1 MKWKAAL
8 LCLLALGIAPPAAHA
23 QNTGRITGTVTDAT
37 SGRPLAAAT
46 VSVAG
51 TTSRSVT
58 DAQGRY
64 TLTGIAAGSRTVSA
78 AHLGNATSTRTVT
91 VVAGGTTTVDFA
103 LGAAVLML
111 EEVVAVGYGTQRR
124 TDVTG
129 AVSSVNMQAV
139 ERMPV
144 TSVDQMLQGS
154 VPGVEVQTASSA
166 PGGGISIRV
175 RGGTSVSP
183 GVSSEPLYVIDGFP
197 IEVDYAA
204 ESPGAGGRSAA
215 ITVAPNPLTS
225 LNPRDIQSIEVLKDA
240 SALAIYGARAANGV
254 VLITTKQGQAGAPRV
269 NVEMFTGTQEVA
281 RRYDLLSGP
290 EYAQFANEWAASQD
304 LDPIFANPTAVSST
318 DWQDLI
324 FRRAPLQSFQ
334 ASVTGGSTGDNPTR
348 YAVSA
353 GHFGQDGVVLGSEF
367 ERSSL
372 RLNLNQ
378 EIGSRMR
385 VGTNITGSRV
395 STSFAATDGAV
406 GGSDASAV
414 AAALQFIPVLAA
426 RREDGT
432 FTNMATDAPAELSG
446 AVTIPDV
453 QNPLAVLT
461 SMKDVLGESRVLGN
475 LFGEYDLLEGI
486 TFRSSLGAN
495 ITNRTRDTYWPRVTL
510 RGAQT
515 SGQAIRGRTESSSW
529 LNENTLSFNRTL
541 GEAHLVNAV
550 VGYTR
555 QIQETTRTSM
565 TNENFLSDDLGYHDI
580 GAGNRE
586 GGPVVTSGET
596 RTTLA
601 SYLGRVNYNLLGRYL
616 FTVTGRYDGSSRFGP
631 DNKWGFFPSA
641 ALAWRLSDEP
651 FMRDAQALDE
661 LKLRVAYGATGN
673 AAVSPYQS
681 LAVLDPRNTSFGGTI
696 VTGYRQTALAN
707 RELGWE
713 TTYQFDA
720 GVDVGMW
727 GVVTLTADWYNRR
740 TEDLLFPV
748 QLPLE
753 SGFREVWQNAGTVQ
767 NRGIELAV
775 GVNALRGDGLETPR
789 WSHSLNFARNRNKVL
804 DLGGLDVLRVRGISA
819 NFNFPGTD
827 IRVGHPIGVFY
838 GYQTDGLFRDSA
850 SAAGYGA
857 RLPDRAF
864 QAGDARVLDLSGPEG
879 VPDGVINELDRTVIG
894 DPNPDYTLGWST
906 NLAWKGFELGSLLHG
921 SFGGDVM
928 NLNLI
933 RVEGGSPITN
943 VTRERFLDRWTPE
956 NPDAAYPRIGAS
968 AGSIGSNYVDTMLED
983 GSYLRLSTVSLSY
996 GLPQRWVN
1004 RRGLRE
1010 ARVYVTGNNLKTW
1023 TEYSGFNP
1031 DVSSMG
1037 VGNVNRGV
1045 DVGAYPLARTFTIGV
1060 NVGY

>member
-8 LCLLALGIAPPAAHA
+8 LCLLALALAPAGGHA
-23 QNTGRITGTVTDAT
+23 QATGRITGTVTDAT
-37 SGRPLAAAT
+37 SGQPLPAAT
-46 VSVAG
+46 VSVTG
-51 TTSRSVT
+51 TTSSTVT
-58 DAQGRY
+58 DAEGRY
-64 TLTGIAAGSRTVSA
+64 TLTGIAAGSRTVTA
-78 AHLGNATSTRTVT
+78 ARLGSTTQQKTAAVT
-91 VVAGGTTTVDFA
+91 AGGTATLDFA
-103 LGAAVLML
+103 LASGVLML
-111 EEVVAVGYGTQRR
+111 DEVVAVGYGTQRR
-124 TDVTG
+124 GDLTG
-129 AVSSVNMQAV
+129 AVSSVNMQAI

-154 VPGVEVQTASSA
+154 VPGVEVSTASSA

-175 RGGTSVSP
+175 RGGTSISP

-204 ESPGAGGRSAA
+204 ESPGAGGRSSA

-225 LNPRDIQSIEVLKDA
+225 LNPRDIESIEILKDA

-254 VLITTKQGQAGAPRV
+254 VLITTRQGRPGAPRV

-281 RRYDLLSGP
+281 KRYDLLSGS

-304 LDPIFANPTAVSST
+304 LDPIFADPASVTST
-318 DWQDLI
+318 DWQDQI
-324 FRRAPLQSFQ
+324 FRSAPLRSFQ
-334 ASVTGGSTGDNPTR
+334 ASVTGGTSGGNATR

-353 GHFGQDGVVLGSEF
+353 GHYDQDGVVLGSEF

-378 EIGSRMR
+378 DIGTRMR

-414 AAALQFIPVLAA
+414 AAALQFIPTLPV
-426 RREDGT
+426 RRENGT
-432 FTNMATDAPAELSG
+432 FTNMASDAPAELSG
-446 AVTIPDV
+446 ALAIPDV
-453 QNPLAVLT
+453 QNPVAVLT
-461 SMKDVLGESRVLGN
+461 SMRDVLGENRVLGT
-475 LFGEYDLLEGI
+475 LFGEYDLMEGL
-486 TFRSSLGAN
+486 TFRSSVGAN

-515 SGQAIRGRTESSSW
+515 NGQAIRGRTESSSW

-541 GEAHLVNAV
+541 GSAHLLNAV
-550 VGYTR
+550 VGYSR
-555 QIQETTRTSM
+555 QIQETTRTGM

-631 DNKWGFFPSA
+631 DRKWGFFPSA
-641 ALAWRLSDEP
+641 ALAWRVSEEP
-651 FMRDAQALDE
+651 FMRDVEALDE
-661 LKLRVAYGATGN
+661 LKFRLAYGATGN
-673 AAVSPYQS
+673 AAVAPYQS
-681 LAVLDPRNTSFGGTI
+681 LAVLDPRNTSLGGVI

-713 TTYQFDA
+713 TTRQLDA
-720 GVDVGMW
+720 GVDVGLW
-727 GVVTLTADWYNRR
+727 GVMTLTADYYNRR

-767 NRGIELAV
+767 NRGIELAL
-775 GVNALRGDGLETPR
+775 GVNALRGDGLDEAR
-789 WSHSLNFARNRNKVL
+789 WTSSFNFARNRNKVL

-827 IRVGHPIGVFY
+827 VRVGQPIGVFY
-838 GYQTDGLFRDSA
+838 GYRTDGLFRDSA
-850 SAAGYGA
+850 EAAGYGA

-864 QAGDARVLDLSGPEG
+864 QAGDARVLDLSGPQG
-879 VPDGVINELDRTVIG
+879 VPDGVINELDRTIIG
-894 DPNPDYTLGWST
+894 DPNPDFTLGWS
-906 NLAWKGFELGSLLHG
+906 NSFAWKGFELSGLLHG

-943 VTRERFLDRWTPE
+943 VTRDRFLDRWTPE

-968 AGSIGSNYVDTMLED
+968 SGSIGSNYVDVMLED
-983 GSYLRLSTVSLSY
+983 ASYLRLGNVTLSY
-996 GLPQRWVN
+996 GLPSRWVGP
-1004 RRGLRE
+1004 RGLRE
-1010 ARVYVTGNNLKTW
+1010 ARVYVTGNNLQTW
-1023 TEYSGFNP
+1023 TRYSGFNP

-1045 DVGAYPLARTFTIGV
+1045 DVGAYPLARTITVGV

>member
-1 MKWKAAL
+1 MKWIAAL
-8 LCLLALGIAPPAAHA
+8 LCLLALGLAPAAAHA
-23 QNTGRITGTVTDAT
+23 QNTGRITGTVTDAN
-37 SGRPLAAAT
+37 GQPLSAAT
-46 VSVAG
+46 VSVVG
-51 TTSRSVT
+51 TTSSSVT
-58 DAQGRY
+58 DQDGRY
-64 TLTGIAAGSRTVSA
+64 TLTGIAAGSHTVR
-78 AHLGNATSTRTVT
+78 ATRIGSSPATRTVT
-91 VVAGGTTTVDFA
+91 VVAGGTTTADLE
-103 LGAAVLML
+103 LGSAVLML
-111 EEVVAVGYGTQRR
+111 DEVVAVGYGTQRR
-124 TDVTG
+124 SDVTG
-129 AVSSVNMQAV
+129 AVSSVNMEAI

-144 TSVDQMLQGS
+144 TSVDQILQGS

-225 LNPRDIQSIEVLKDA
+225 LNPRDIESIEVLKDA

-254 VLITTKQGQAGAPRV
+254 VLITTRQGQAGAPRV
-269 NVEMFTGTQEVA
+269 NVEMFAGTQAVA
-281 RRYDLLSGP
+281 KRYDLLSGP
-290 EYAQFANEWAASQD
+290 EYAQFANEWALSQD
-304 LDPIFANPTAVSST
+304 LDPIFANPSSVTST

-334 ASVTGGSTGDNPTR
+334 ASVTGGSTGENPTR

-353 GHFGQDGVVLGSEF
+353 GHYDQAGVVLGSEF

-414 AAALQFIPVLAA
+414 AAALQFFPILPA

-446 AVTIPDV
+446 AIAIPDV

-461 SMKDVLGESRVLGN
+461 SMKDVLGENRVLGN
-475 LFGEYDLLEGI
+475 LFGEYDLLEGL

-529 LNENTLSFNRTL
+529 LNENTLSLNRTF

-616 FTVTGRYDGSSRFGP
+616 FTLTGRYDGSSRFGP

-641 ALAWRLSDEP
+641 AFAWRLSDEP
-651 FMRDAQALDE
+651 FMRDVEVLDE
-661 LKLRVAYGATGN
+661 LKLRFAYGATGN

-681 LAVLDPRNTSFGGTI
+681 LAVLDPRNTSMGGTI

-720 GVDVGMW
+720 GVDVGLW
-727 GVVTLTADWYNRR
+727 GVVTLTADYYNRR

-767 NRGIELAV
+767 NRGIELAL
-775 GVNALRGDGLETPR
+775 GVNALRGDGQETAR

-838 GYQTDGLFRDSA
+838 GYKTDGLFRDSA
-850 SAAGYGA
+850 AAANYGA
-857 RLPDRAF
+857 QLPDRAF
-864 QAGDARVLDLSGPEG
+864 QAGDARVLDLNADS
-879 VPDGVINELDRTVIG
+879 VVNELDRTVIG
-894 DPNPDYTLGWST
+894 DPNPDYTLGWSST
-906 NLAWKGFELGSLLHG
+906 FAWKGFELSGLLHG

-943 VTRERFLDRWTPE
+943 VTRERFEDRWTPE

-983 GSYLRLSTVSLSY
+983 GSYLRLSNLTLGYS
-996 GLPQRWVN
+996 LPQRWVG
-1004 RRGLRE
+1004 RRGVRE
-1010 ARVYVTGNNLKTW
+1010 ARVYVTGNNLHTW
-1023 TEYSGFNP
+1023 TSYSGFNP

-1045 DVGAYPLARTFTIGV
+1045 DVGAYPLARTFTIGI

>member
-8 LCLLALGIAPPAAHA
+8 LCLLGLALVPGRAHA

-37 SGRPLAAAT
+37 SGQPLAAAT

-51 TTSRSVT
+51 TTRSTVT
-58 DAQGRY
+58 DAEGRY
-64 TLTGIAAGSRTVSA
+64 TLTGVAAGTRTVSA
-78 AHLGNATSTRTVT
+78 ARLGSATVQRTVT
-91 VVAGGTTTVDFA
+91 VAAGSSVTLDFQ
-103 LGAAVLML
+103 LGADVLML
-111 EEVVAVGYGTQRR
+111 DEVVAVGYGTQRR
-124 TDVTG
+124 GDLTG
-129 AVSSVNMQAV
+129 AISSVNMQAV

-144 TSVDQMLQGS
+144 TSVDQILQGT

-197 IEVDYAA
+197 IEVDYAG

-225 LNPRDIQSIEVLKDA
+225 LNPRDIESIEVLKDA

-254 VLITTKQGQAGAPRV
+254 VLITTRQGRAGPPRV
-269 NVEMFTGTQEVA
+269 NVEVFTGTQEVS

-290 EYAQFANEWAASQD
+290 EYAQFANEWAASQE
-304 LDPIFANPTAVSST
+304 LDPIFADPSGVGST

-324 FRRAPLQSFQ
+324 FRRAALRSVQ
-334 ASVTGGSTGDNPTR
+334 ASVTGGSGGSNPTR

-353 GHFGQDGVVLGSEF
+353 GHFDQDGVVIGSQF
-367 ERSSL
+367 ERNSL

-378 EIGSRMR
+378 DIGSRMR
-385 VGTNITGSRV
+385 VGTNITGARV
-395 STSFAATDGAV
+395 NTNFSATDGAV
-406 GGSDASAV
+406 SGADASAV
-414 AAALQFIPVLAA
+414 AAALQFIPLLPV
-426 RREDGT
+426 RQDDGT
-432 FTNMATDAPAELSG
+432 FTDMSLDAPAELAG

-453 QNPLAVLT
+453 QNPVAVLS
-461 SMKDVLGESRVLGN
+461 SMKDVLGETRVLGN
-475 LFGEYDLLEGI
+475 LFGEYDLLEGL

-495 ITNRTRDTYWPRVTL
+495 LVSRTRDTYWPRETL
-510 RGAQT
+510 RGRQT
-515 SGQAIRGRTESSSW
+515 SGQGIRGRTESSSW

-541 GEAHLVNAV
+541 GAAHHLNAV

-586 GGPVVTSGET
+586 GGPVVTSGQS

-631 DNKWGFFPSA
+631 DRKWGFFPSA
-641 ALAWRLSDEP
+641 ALAWRLSEEP
-651 FMRDAQALDE
+651 FLAGVEALDE
-661 LKLRVAYGATGN
+661 LKLRFAYGATGN

-681 LAVLDPRNTSFGGTI
+681 LAVLDPRNTSLGGTI

-720 GVDVGMW
+720 GVDLGLW
-727 GVVTLTADWYNRR
+727 GAVTLTADYYNRR

-753 SGFREVWQNAGTVQ
+753 SGFREVWQNAGSVR
-767 NRGIELAV
+767 NRGVELAL
-775 GVNALRGDGLETPR
+775 GVAALRGDGVDAPR
-789 WSHSLNFARNRNKVL
+789 WTHSLTFARNRNEVL
-804 DLGGLDVLRVRGISA
+804 ELGGLDVLRVRGISA

-838 GYQTDGLFRDSA
+838 GYRTDGIFRDSA
-850 SAAGYGA
+850 EAADYGA
-857 RLPDRAF
+857 TLPDRAF
-864 QAGDARVLDLSGPEG
+864 QPGDARVLDLSGPDG
-879 VPDGVINELDRTVIG
+879 VPDGVINELDRAIIG

-906 NLAWKGFELGSLLHG
+906 SFAWKGLELSALLHG

-943 VTRERFLDRWTPE
+943 ITRDRFVDRWTPE
-956 NPDAAYPRIGAS
+956 NPDAEYPRIGAS
-968 AGSIGSNYVDTMLED
+968 SGSIGSNYVDVMLED
-983 GSYLRLSTVSLSY
+983 ASYLRLGNVTLAY
-996 GLPQRWVN
+996 TLPSRWVS

-1010 ARVYVTGNNLKTW
+1010 TRIYVTGTNLHTW
-1023 TEYSGFNP
+1023 SDYSGYNP

-1045 DVGAYPLARTFTIGV
+1045 DVGAYPLARTITVGV
-1060 NVGY
+1060 SFGY

>member
-1 MKWKAAL
+1 MRLKAAL
-8 LCLLALGIAPPAAHA
+8 LCLLALAFAPAAAHA

-37 SGRPLAAAT
+37 SGQPLAAAT
-46 VSVAG
+46 VSVTG
-51 TTSRSVT
+51 TASSTVT
-58 DAQGRY
+58 DAEGRY
-64 TLTGIAAGSRTVSA
+64 TLTGIAAGSHTLSA
-78 AHLGNATSTRTVT
+78 ARLGSSSSQKQVT
-91 VVAGGTTTVDFA
+91 VVAGATTTADFQ
-103 LGAAVLML
+103 LGSSVLML
-111 EEVVAVGYGTQRR
+111 DEVVAVGYGTQRR
-124 TDVTG
+124 SDLTG
-129 AVSSVNMQAV
+129 AVSSVDMAAV

-144 TSVDQMLQGS
+144 TSVDQILQGS

-204 ESPGAGGRSAA
+204 ESPGSGGRSSA

-225 LNPRDIQSIEVLKDA
+225 LNPRDIESIEVLKDA

-254 VLITTKQGQAGAPRV
+254 VLITTRQGRPGAPRV

-304 LDPIFANPTAVSST
+304 LDPIFADPSAVAST
-318 DWQDLI
+318 DWQDQI

-334 ASVTGGSTGDNPTR
+334 ASVTGGSTGGNATR

-353 GHFGQDGVVLGSEF
+353 GHYDQDGVVMGSAF

-385 VGTNITGSRV
+385 LGTNITGSRV

-414 AAALQFIPVLAA
+414 AAALQFIPTLPV
-426 RREDGT
+426 RQDDGT
-432 FTNMATDAPAELSG
+432 FTNMAADAPAELAG
-446 AVTIPDV
+446 AVVIPDV
-453 QNPLAVLT
+453 QNPVAVLT
-461 SMKDVLGESRVLGN
+461 GMKDVLGENRVLGN
-475 LFGEYDLLEGI
+475 LFAEYDLLDGL
-486 TFRSSLGAN
+486 TFRGSLGAN
-495 ITNRTRDTYWPRVTL
+495 VTNRTRDTYWPRVTL
-510 RGAQT
+510 RGAQAN
-515 SGQAIRGRTESSSW
+515 GQAIRGRTESSSW
-529 LNENTLSFNRTL
+529 LNENTLTFNRQL
-541 GEAHLVNAV
+541 GSDHLLNAV
-550 VGYTR
+550 VGYSR
-555 QIQETTRTSM
+555 QIQETVRTGM

-601 SYLGRVNYNLLGRYL
+601 SYLGRANYNLLGRYL

-641 ALAWRLSDEP
+641 ALAWRASEEP
-651 FMRDAQALDE
+651 FLRDVEALDE
-661 LKLRVAYGATGN
+661 LKVRLAYGATGN
-673 AAVSPYQS
+673 AAVAPYQS

-713 TTYQFDA
+713 TTYQLDA
-720 GVDVGMW
+720 GVDVGLW
-727 GVVTLTADWYNRR
+727 GVMTLTADYYDKR

-767 NRGIELAV
+767 NRGIELAL
-775 GVNALRGDGLETPR
+775 GVNALRGDGIETVR
-789 WSHSLNFARNRNKVL
+789 WTNSLNYARNRNKVL

-827 IRVGHPIGVFY
+827 IRVGYPIGVFY
-838 GYQTDGLFRDSA
+838 GYRTDGLFADSA
-850 SAAGYGA
+850 SAADYGA

-864 QAGDARVLDLSGPEG
+864 QAGDARVLDLSGPDG
-879 VPDGVINELDRTVIG
+879 TPDGVINELDRTVIG
-894 DPNPDYTLGWST
+894 DPNPDYTLGWSST
-906 NLAWKGFELGSLLHG
+906 FGWKGLELSTLLHG

-943 VTRERFLDRWTPE
+943 VTRDRFQDRWTPE
-956 NPDAAYPRIGAS
+956 NTDAAYPRIGAS
-968 AGSIGSNYVDTMLED
+968 SGSIGSNYVDTMLED
-983 GSYLRLSTVSLSY
+983 GSYLRLANVTLSY
-996 GLPQRWVN
+996 SLPSRWVT

-1010 ARVYVTGNNLKTW
+1010 TRVYVTGNNLHTW

-1045 DVGAYPLARTFTIGV
+1045 DVGAYPLARTLTIGI

>member
-1 MKWKAAL
+1 MKWIAAF
-8 LCLLALGIAPPAAHA
+8 LCLLALGLTPAAAHA
-23 QNTGRITGTVTDAT
+23 QNTGRITGTVTDAN
-37 SGRPLAAAT
+37 GQPLSAAT
-46 VSVAG
+46 VSVTG
-51 TTSRSVT
+51 TTSSSVT
-58 DAQGRY
+58 DQDGRY
-64 TLTGIAAGSRTVSA
+64 TLTGIPAGSHTVR
-78 AHLGNATSTRTVT
+78 ATRIGSSPATRTVT
-91 VVAGGTTTVDFA
+91 VVAGGTTTADLE

-124 TDVTG
+124 SDVTG
-129 AVSSVNMQAV
+129 AVSSVNMEAI

-144 TSVDQMLQGS
+144 TSVDQILQGS

-254 VLITTKQGQAGAPRV
+254 VLITTRQGQAGAPRV

-290 EYAQFANEWAASQD
+290 EYAQFANEWAASQE
-304 LDPIFANPTAVSST
+304 LDPIFADPSSVGST

-353 GHFGQDGVVLGSEF
+353 GHYDQAGVVLGSEF

-414 AAALQFIPVLAA
+414 AAALQFFPILPA

-446 AVTIPDV
+446 ALAIPDV

-461 SMKDVLGESRVLGN
+461 SMKDVLGENRVLGN
-475 LFGEYDLLEGI
+475 LFGEYDLLEGL

-529 LNENTLSFNRTL
+529 LNENTLSLDRTF

-616 FTVTGRYDGSSRFGP
+616 LTLTGRYDGSSRFGP

-641 ALAWRLSDEP
+641 GLAWRVSDEP
-651 FMRDAQALDE
+651 FMRGVEMLDE
-661 LKLRVAYGATGN
+661 LKLRLAYGATGN

-681 LAVLDPRNTSFGGTI
+681 LAVLDPRNTSLGGTI
-696 VTGYRQTALAN
+696 VTGYRQTGLAN

-767 NRGIELAV
+767 NRGIELAL
-775 GVNALRGDGLETPR
+775 GVNALRGDGHETAR
-789 WSHSLNFARNRNKVL
+789 WSHSFNFARNRNKVL
-804 DLGGLDVLRVRGISA
+804 DLGGLEVLRVRGISA

-838 GYQTDGLFRDSA
+838 GYKTDGLFRDSA
-850 SAAGYGA
+850 SAADYGA

-864 QAGDARVLDLSGPEG
+864 QAGDARVLDLNADS
-879 VPDGVINELDRTVIG
+879 VINELDRTVIG
-894 DPNPDYTLGWST
+894 DPNPDYTLGWSST
-906 NLAWKGFELGSLLHG
+906 FAWKGVELSGLLHG

-933 RVEGGSPITN
+933 RVEGGSPTTN

-983 GSYLRLSTVSLSY
+983 GSYLRLSNLTLGYS
-996 GLPQRWVN
+996 LPQRWVG
-1004 RRGLRE
+1004 RRGVRE
-1010 ARVYVTGNNLKTW
+1010 ARVYVTGNNLYTW
-1023 TEYSGFNP
+1023 TDYSGFNP

-1045 DVGAYPLARTFTIGV
+1045 DVGAYPLARTFTIGI

>member
-8 LCLLALGIAPPAAHA
+8 LCLLGLALAPGLAHA
-23 QNTGRITGTVTDAT
+23 QTTGRVTGRVTDAG
-37 SGRPLAAAT
+37 SGQPLPAAT
-46 VSVAG
+46 VSVSG
-51 TTSRSVT
+51 TTSSTVT
-58 DAQGRY
+58 DAEGRY
-64 TLTGIAAGSRTVSA
+64 TLTGIAAGSRTLIA
-78 AHLGNATSTRTVT
+78 TRLGNESLTRTVT
-91 VVAGGTTTVDFA
+91 VVAGGSVTLDFA
-103 LGAAVLML
+103 LGSSVLML
-111 EEVVAVGYGTQRR
+111 DEVVAVGYGTQRR
-124 TDVTG
+124 SDLTG
-129 AVSSVNMQAV
+129 SVSSVNMQAV

-144 TSVDQMLQGS
+144 TSVDQILQGS

-204 ESPGAGGRSAA
+204 ESPGSGGRSAA

-225 LNPRDIQSIEVLKDA
+225 LNPRDIESIEVLKDA

-254 VLITTKQGQAGAPRV
+254 VLITTRQGRAGPPRV
-269 NVEMFTGTQEVA
+269 NVEVFTGTQEVSK
-281 RRYDLLSGP
+281 RYDMLSGP

-304 LDPIFANPTAVSST
+304 LDPLFADPSSVAST
-318 DWQDLI
+318 DWQDRI
-324 FRRAPLQSFQ
+324 FRRAGLRSYQ
-334 ASVTGGSTGDNPTR
+334 ASVTGGTGGDNATR

-353 GHFGQDGVVLGSEF
+353 GNFNQDGVVLGSEF
-367 ERSSL
+367 ERNSL

-378 EIGSRMR
+378 DIGSRMR

-395 STSFAATDGAV
+395 ETRFSATDGAV
-406 GGSDASAV
+406 SGSDASAV
-414 AAALQFIPVLAA
+414 AAALQFLPILPV
-426 RREDGT
+426 RREDGA
-432 FTNMATDAPAELSG
+432 FTDMALDAPAALAG

-453 QNPLAVLT
+453 QNPVAVLS
-461 SMKDVLGESRVLGN
+461 SMRDQLGENRVLGN
-475 LFGEYDLLEGI
+475 LFGEYDIVDGL

-495 ITNRTRDTYWPRVTL
+495 LTNRTRDTYWPRETL
-510 RGAQT
+510 RGRQT
-515 SGQAIRGRTESSSW
+515 NGQGIRGRTESSSW
-529 LNENTLSFNRTL
+529 LNENTLSLNRTL
-541 GEAHLVNAV
+541 GADHLVNAV

-565 TNENFLSDDLGYHDI
+565 TNENFLSDDLGYNDI

-586 GGPVVTSGET
+586 GGPVITSGQS

-601 SYLGRVNYNLLGRYL
+601 SYLGRVNYNLMGRYL

-631 DNKWGFFPSA
+631 DRKWGFFPSA
-641 ALAWRLSDEP
+641 ALAWRASEEP
-651 FMRDAQALDE
+651 FLRDVEPLDE
-661 LKLRVAYGATGN
+661 LKFRFAYGATGN

-681 LAVLDPRNTSFGGTI
+681 LAVLDPRNTSLGGTI

-720 GVDVGMW
+720 GVDVGLW
-727 GVVTLTADWYNRR
+727 GVMTLTADWYNRR

-753 SGFREVWQNAGTVQ
+753 SGFREVWQNAGSVR
-767 NRGIELAV
+767 NRGIELAL
-775 GVNALRGDGLETPR
+775 GVNALRGDGLDAPR
-789 WSHSLNFARNRNKVL
+789 WTNSLNFARNRNEVL

-827 IRVGHPIGVFY
+827 IRVGEPIGVFF
-838 GYQTDGLFRDSA
+838 GYKTDGLFRDSA
-850 SAAGYGA
+850 EAANYGA

-864 QAGDARVLDLSGPEG
+864 QAGDARVVDLNG
-879 VPDGVINELDRTVIG
+879 DGVINDLDRTIIG

-906 NLAWKGFELGSLLHG
+906 TFAWRGFEVSGLLHG

-943 VTRERFLDRWTPE
+943 ITRDRFLDRWTPE
-956 NPDAAYPRIGAS
+956 NPDAEYPRIGAS
-968 AGSIGSNYVDTMLED
+968 SGSIGSNYVDVMLED
-983 GSYLRLSTVSLSY
+983 ASYLRLGNVTLSY
-996 GLPQRWVN
+996 SLPQRWVGG
-1004 RRGLRE
+1004 RGLRE
-1010 ARVYVTGNNLKTW
+1010 TRVYVTGNNLHTW
-1023 TEYSGFNP
+1023 SKYSGFNP

-1045 DVGAYPLARTFTIGV
+1045 DVGAYPLARTITLGV

>member
-8 LCLLALGIAPPAAHA
+8 LCLLAVGLAPAAAHA
-23 QNTGRITGTVTDAT
+23 QNTGRITGTVTDAA
-37 SGRPLAAAT
+37 SGQPLAAAT
-46 VSVAG
+46 VSVGG
-51 TTSRSVT
+51 TTSSTVT
-58 DAQGRY
+58 DAEGRY
-64 TLTGIAAGSRTVSA
+64 TLTGIAAG
-78 AHLGNATSTRTVT
+78 TRTVT
-91 VVAGGTTTVDFA
+91 AARLGSTTQQKAVMVSAGGTATADFA
-103 LGAAVLML
+103 LESGVLML
-111 EEVVAVGYGTQRR
+111 DEVVAVGYGTQRR
-124 TDVTG
+124 GDLTG
-129 AVSSVNMQAV
+129 SVSSVNMQAV

-225 LNPRDIQSIEVLKDA
+225 LNPRDIESIEVLKDA

-254 VLITTKQGQAGAPRV
+254 VLITTRQGRPGAPRV

-281 RRYDLLSGP
+281 RRYDLLTGP
-290 EYAQFANEWAASQD
+290 EYAQFANEWAASQQ
-304 LDPIFANPTAVSST
+304 LDPIFADPSSVGST
-318 DWQDLI
+318 DWQDQI

-334 ASVTGGSTGDNPTR
+334 ASVTGGTSGSNATR

-353 GHFGQDGVVLGSEF
+353 GHYDQEGVVLGSQF

-378 EIGSRMR
+378 DIGSRMR
-385 VGTNITGSRV
+385 MGTNITGSRV
-395 STSFAATDGAV
+395 ETAFAATDGAV

-414 AAALQFIPVLAA
+414 AAALQFIPTLPV
-426 RREDGT
+426 RRENGT
-432 FTNMATDAPAELSG
+432 FTDMSSDAPAELSG

-453 QNPLAVLT
+453 QNPVAVLT
-461 SMKDVLGESRVLGN
+461 SMKDQLGENRVLGN
-475 LFGEYDLLEGI
+475 LFAEYDLLEGLA
-486 TFRSSLGAN
+486 FRSSLGAN

-510 RGAQT
+510 RGEQT
-515 SGQAIRGRTESSSW
+515 NGQAIRGRTESSSW
-529 LNENTLSFNRTL
+529 LNENTLSLNRTF
-541 GEAHLVNAV
+541 GSAHLVNAV
-550 VGYTR
+550 VGYSR
-555 QIQETTRTSM
+555 QIQETTRTGM
-565 TNENFLSDDLGYHDI
+565 TNENFLSDDLGYNDI

-586 GGPVVTSGET
+586 GGPVVTSGQT

-601 SYLGRVNYNLLGRYL
+601 SYLGRANYNLLGRYL

-631 DNKWGFFPSA
+631 DRKWGFFPSA
-641 ALAWRLSDEP
+641 ALAWRVSEES
-651 FMRDAQALDE
+651 FMRDVEALDE
-661 LKLRVAYGATGN
+661 LKLRFAYGATGN
-673 AAVSPYQS
+673 AAVQPYQS
-681 LAVLDPRNTSFGGTI
+681 LAVLDPRNTSFGGTV

-720 GVDVGMW
+720 GVDLGLW
-727 GVVTLTADWYNRR
+727 GVMTLTADYYNRR

-753 SGFREVWQNAGTVQ
+753 SGFREVWQNAGTVR
-767 NRGIELAV
+767 NRGIELAL
-775 GVNALRGDGLETPR
+775 GVSALRGDGLDQPR
-789 WSHSLNFARNRNKVL
+789 WTHSFNYARNRNKVL

-827 IRVGHPIGVFY
+827 IRVGEPIGVFY
-838 GYQTDGLFRDSA
+838 GYRTDGLFRDSA
-850 SAAGYGA
+850 SAADYGA

-864 QAGDARVLDLSGPEG
+864 QAGDARVMDLNGDS
-879 VPDGVINELDRTVIG
+879 VINELDRTVIG
-894 DPNPDYTLGWST
+894 DPNPDYTLGWSST
-906 NLAWKGFELGSLLHG
+906 FAWKGFELSGLLHG

-943 VTRERFLDRWTPE
+943 VTRERFLDRWTPG

-968 AGSIGSNYVDTMLED
+968 SGSIGSNYVDTMLED
-983 GSYLRLSTVSLSY
+983 GSYLRLSNVTLSY
-996 GLPQRWVN
+996 SLPQRWLG

-1010 ARVYVTGNNLKTW
+1010 TRVYVTGNNLKTW

-1045 DVGAYPLARTFTIGV
+1045 DVGAYPLARTLTLGI